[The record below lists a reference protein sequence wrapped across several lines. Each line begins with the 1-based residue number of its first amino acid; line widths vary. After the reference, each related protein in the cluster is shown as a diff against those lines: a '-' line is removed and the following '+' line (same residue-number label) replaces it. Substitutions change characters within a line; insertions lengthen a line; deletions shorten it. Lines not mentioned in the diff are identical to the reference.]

1 MNRNNFIKWVPVIF
15 WAIIIFIASTL
26 PSSSFNSIDRFSFS
40 GIDHWG
46 HLIFYAILSFWA
58 IFGKKG
64 FHDLFFWSHYKDG
77 ILIFLVISYGILME
91 LIQNFFFTD
100 RHFEILDIIANIIG
114 SILGVFLFNFLLKNY
129 NHVKHSN

>member
-1 MNRNNFIKWVPVIF
+1 MVKWVPVIF

-46 HLIFYAILSFWA
+46 HLLFYSILSFWA

-64 FHDLFFWSHYKDG
+64 FDDLFSWSRLKDG
-77 ILIFLVISYGILME
+77 ILIILVISYGILIE